1 MQFYIATA
9 SDADSADIEW
19 ESTMQRK
26 QKITILSSSQVFTRV
41 AKPLREQCYDVM
53 ECRTFFGRWTRVK
66 CYDADDYCSVIDN
79 YSPEKKFKLPK
90 RWVRSFIQ
98 TDDLRESYDTYE
110 KVQRLSRQGFAPKVV
125 R

>member
-1 MQFYIATA
+1 MKDLAEGCVGAVYG
-9 SDADSADIEW
+9 
-19 ESTMQRK
+19 
-26 QKITILSSSQVFTRV
+26 L
-41 AKPLREQCYDVM
+41 EQYDVM
-53 ECRTFFGRWTRVK
+53 ECRTFFGRWTRAK